1 MFSYAPIFQLDPDP
15 RSLLHGY
22 YKVLTNYFW
31 APIFHNFFNF
41 LQRFL
46 NHYIHGHV
54 FSHPIPPYHPVMFD
68 QWQTSLDLS
77 RPLSLGIARE
87 VYNWSGFLGIF
98 IL

>member
-1 MFSYAPIFQLDPDP
+1 MFFHAPIFQLDPDP

-77 RPLSLGIARE
+77 RP
-87 VYNWSGFLGIF
+87 GFAANGRL
-98 IL
+98 